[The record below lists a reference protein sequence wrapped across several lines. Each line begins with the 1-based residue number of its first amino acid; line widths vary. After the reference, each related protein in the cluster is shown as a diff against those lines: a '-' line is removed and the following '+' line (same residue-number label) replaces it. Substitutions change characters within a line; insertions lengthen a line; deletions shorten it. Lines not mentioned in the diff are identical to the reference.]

1 MRVVG
6 GAFRGRA
13 LTTPDGQNTRP
24 TSDRAR
30 QAVFNILEHAEFA
43 PNLSGAR
50 VMDVFAGSGALGIEA
65 MSRGAAFCLFVDT
78 DDAARGAIRENVE
91 AFGLFG
97 NTRIHR
103 RDATQLGIRP
113 GNATEAFDLVFMD
126 PPYRKGLGP
135 QALEALHTGKW
146 LAENAL
152 IMLEIAADEDFFVT
166 DLWQIIDTRIYG
178 QAQVIFLKQKI
189 FTEF

>member
-6 GAFRGRA
+6 GDFRGRA

-30 QAVFNILEHAEFA
+30 QAIFNILEHADFA

-50 VMDVFAGSGALGIEA
+50 IMDVFAGSGALGIEA

-113 GNATEAFDLVFMD
+113 GNAAEAFDLVFMD

-135 QALEALHTGKW
+135 MALEALHMGKW
-146 LAENAL
+146 LADDAL
-152 IMLEIAADEDFFVT
+152 IMLEVAADEDFFAT
-166 DLWQIIDTRIYG
+166 DLWQIIDTRLYG